1 MNYTTANVTNVL
13 TSHSISF
20 SFSSE
25 ADSEIA
31 SLANAL
37 KCPVLSHDSDFF
49 IFDVEGGFIPLSSF
63 AWQSCPSI
71 ARIFYREKLAQY
83 FGINSELLPLFA
95 SLVGNDYV
103 TFELRKP
110 FYGSLQLQGTFGDKK
125 EKTFRTIAE
134 LLLQAPTSTEK
145 EAIEFVI
152 RHVRRGKSKNDLRRA
167 VEISLQEY
175 KITEKPLVGYF
186 LRNDISSYLK
196 IQNNQEIEGWVLRR
210 FRDGRFS
217 TSCMSSLVSGKVLL
231 RFQVENLQE
240 TSANHCSQSLRT
252 HIYGILTSASLTG
265 GKRAMVQEWDRV
277 GNQVDSTRISP
288 TDGENVPC
296 LSEIPSL
303 GPDNKLAIFLH
314 ALDSNTTNIKSLPEL
329 KLVAA
334 SVRFLTRNAHPKLE
348 PNHLSAILCS
358 CVKLEDGS
366 WEKYLENCDGEAFD
380 VRAAHSFCQ
389 WQCVLRDA
397 IHLNCV
403 LEEPIETP
411 CIRKIFNGQLVHHL
425 NRELA
430 RGNTFQSDKEGP
442 KESCYVLMHEGGGEG
457 GKGGCN
463 MKKVWV
469 KMLRKFRPR
478 DCKLAPYQF
487 ARITTSLPLV
497 QLIKVQA
504 NILYLMAL
512 MLLVVWLITCDPSL
526 SLLFALYFFKYFLT
540 EEFEMATAPIP

>member
-1 MNYTTANVTNVL
+1 M
-13 TSHSISF
+13 
-20 SFSSE
+20 
-25 ADSEIA
+25 
-31 SLANAL
+31 
-37 KCPVLSHDSDFF
+37 
-49 IFDVEGGFIPLSSF
+49 
-63 AWQSCPSI
+63 
-71 ARIFYREKLAQY
+71 R
-83 FGINSELLPLFA
+83 
-95 SLVGNDYV
+95 
-103 TFELRKP
+103 
-110 FYGSLQLQGTFGDKK
+110 
-125 EKTFRTIAE
+125 
-134 LLLQAPTSTEK
+134 
-145 EAIEFVI
+145 
-152 RHVRRGKSKNDLRRA
+152 
-167 VEISLQEY
+167 
-175 KITEKPLVGYF
+175 YF

-196 IQNNQEIEGWVLRR
+196 IQNNQEIEEWVLRR

-252 HIYGILTSASLTG
+252 YIYGILTSASLTG
-265 GKRAMVQEWDRV
+265 GKRLMVQEWDRV
-277 GNQVDSTRISP
+277 GNQVESTRISP

-366 WEKYLENCDGEAFD
+366 WEEYLENCDGEAFD

-442 KESCYVLMHEGGGEG
+442 KESCYVLMHEGGGGGGG
-457 GKGGCN
+457 GKGG
-463 MKKVWV
+463 V
-469 KMLRKFRPR
+469 
-478 DCKLAPYQF
+478 
-487 ARITTSLPLV
+487 T
-497 QLIKVQA
+497 
-504 NILYLMAL
+504 
-512 MLLVVWLITCDPSL
+512 
-526 SLLFALYFFKYFLT
+526 
-540 EEFEMATAPIP
+540 

>member
-1 MNYTTANVTNVL
+1 MNYKTANVTNIL

-83 FGINSELLPLFA
+83 FDSELLPLFA

-110 FYGSLQLQGTFGDKK
+110 FYGSLQLQGTSGDKK

-134 LLLQAPTSTEK
+134 LLLQAPTTTEK

-152 RHVRRGKSKNDLRRA
+152 RHVREGKSKNDFKRA

-196 IQNNQEIEGWVLRR
+196 IQNNQEIEEWVLRK

-277 GNQVDSTRISP
+277 GNQVESTRISP

-334 SVRFLTRNAHPKLE
+334 SLRFLTRNAHPKLE

-366 WEKYLENCDGEAFD
+366 WEEYLENCDGKAFD

-389 WQCVLRDA
+389 WQCVLRDV

-442 KESCYVLMHEGGGEG
+442 KESCYVLMHEGGGGRG
-457 GKGGCN
+457 GKG
-463 MKKVWV
+463 
-469 KMLRKFRPR
+469 
-478 DCKLAPYQF
+478 
-487 ARITTSLPLV
+487 
-497 QLIKVQA
+497 
-504 NILYLMAL
+504 
-512 MLLVVWLITCDPSL
+512 VVT
-526 SLLFALYFFKYFLT
+526 
-540 EEFEMATAPIP
+540 

>member
-1 MNYTTANVTNVL
+1 MNYKTANVTNIL

-49 IFDVEGGFIPLSSF
+49 IFDVEGGFIPLSFF

-110 FYGSLQLQGTFGDKK
+110 FYGSLQLQGTSGDKK

-134 LLLQAPTSTEK
+134 LLLQAPTTTEK

-152 RHVRRGKSKNDLRRA
+152 RHVREGKSKNDFKRA

-196 IQNNQEIEGWVLRR
+196 IQNNQEIEEWVLRK
-210 FRDGRFS
+210 FRDGKFS

-277 GNQVDSTRISP
+277 GNQVESTRISP

-334 SVRFLTRNAHPKLE
+334 SLRFLTRNAHPKLE

-366 WEKYLENCDGEAFD
+366 WEEYLENCDGKAFD

-425 NRELA
+425 NRELE

-442 KESCYVLMHEGGGEG
+442 KESCYVLMHEGGGG
-457 GKGGCN
+457 GGGERG
-463 MKKVWV
+463 
-469 KMLRKFRPR
+469 L
-478 DCKLAPYQF
+478 
-487 ARITTSLPLV
+487 
-497 QLIKVQA
+497 
-504 NILYLMAL
+504 
-512 MLLVVWLITCDPSL
+512 
-526 SLLFALYFFKYFLT
+526 
-540 EEFEMATAPIP
+540 

>member
-1 MNYTTANVTNVL
+1 MNYTTANVTNIL

-110 FYGSLQLQGTFGDKK
+110 FYGSLQLPGTFGDKK
-125 EKTFRTIAE
+125 AKTFRTIAE

-152 RHVRRGKSKNDLRRA
+152 RHVRQGKSKNDLRRA

-196 IQNNQEIEGWVLRR
+196 IQNNQEIEEWVLRR

-252 HIYGILTSASLTG
+252 YIYGILTSASLTG

-277 GNQVDSTRISP
+277 GNQVESTRISP

-303 GPDNKLAIFLH
+303 GPDNKLEIFLH

-334 SVRFLTRNAHPKLE
+334 SLRFLTRNAHPKLE

-366 WEKYLENCDGEAFD
+366 WEEYLENCDGEAFD

-442 KESCYVLMHEGGGEG
+442 KESCYVLMHEGGGGGEG
-457 GKGGCN
+457 GKG
-463 MKKVWV
+463 
-469 KMLRKFRPR
+469 
-478 DCKLAPYQF
+478 
-487 ARITTSLPLV
+487 
-497 QLIKVQA
+497 
-504 NILYLMAL
+504 
-512 MLLVVWLITCDPSL
+512 VVT
-526 SLLFALYFFKYFLT
+526 
-540 EEFEMATAPIP
+540 